1 MPRALIL
8 EPQRRSRVSSI
19 PMITGPSGTKVAIN
33 TCSRRHASV
42 RLDQRFRLST
52 RWKLVKVDA
61 PLRPMMLQAAV
72 IVRRPGVRMAPV
84 TRIRTWPQVGREKL
98 AVNGGIQVTSTS
110 GRAGWVGMGIVS
122 KQLGRGRQPL
132 DGERQ

>member
-8 EPQRRSRVSSI
+8 APQRRSRVSSI

-33 TCSRRHASV
+33 TCSRRHASL

-61 PLRPMMLQAAV
+61 PLRPMILKAAV

-84 TRIRTWPQVGREKL
+84 TRIGTWPQVGREKL
-98 AVNGGIQVTSTS
+98 TVNGCIQVTSTS
-110 GRAGWVGMGIVS
+110 GGVGWADTGMVS
-122 KQLGRGRQPL
+122 KRLGRGRQL
-132 DGERQ
+132 SDGERR